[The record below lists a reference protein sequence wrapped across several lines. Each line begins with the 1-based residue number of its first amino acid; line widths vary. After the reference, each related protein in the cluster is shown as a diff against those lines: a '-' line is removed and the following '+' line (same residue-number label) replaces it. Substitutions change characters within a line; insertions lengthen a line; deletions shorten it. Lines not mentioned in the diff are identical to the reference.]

1 MTHTSSEEKG
11 STSFVWRAHRNE
23 TPSFSGKTNCYTA
36 VSLKC
41 FDLGFLV
48 HNYRSYSVLETDP
61 TAYLD
66 FTQERNDTLKGKLSF
81 CVNKFQLVV
90 AFRIK
95 T

>member
-1 MTHTSSEEKG
+1 MCGERTGT
-11 STSFVWRAHRNE
+11 RL
-23 TPSFSGKTNCYTA
+23 PFSQVKQIVTLQCT

-66 FTQERNDTLKGKLSF
+66 FTQERNDTLKGEMSF
-81 CVNKFQLVV
+81 LYPTL
-90 AFRIK
+90 IK
-95 T
+95 TACAQD